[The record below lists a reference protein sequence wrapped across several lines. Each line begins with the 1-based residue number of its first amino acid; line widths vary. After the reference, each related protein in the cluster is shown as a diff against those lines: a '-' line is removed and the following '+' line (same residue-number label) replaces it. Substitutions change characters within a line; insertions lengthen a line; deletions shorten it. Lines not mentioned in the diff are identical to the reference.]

1 VVKRTV
7 GRIREIHTW
16 GNQVHSQGSSMKTLA
31 THPELVR
38 AWLLA
43 LAGMPLP
50 PLQPARPAIPVP
62 PVQPGRR

>member
-1 VVKRTV
+1 
-7 GRIREIHTW
+7 
-16 GNQVHSQGSSMKTLA
+16 MKTLA

-50 PLQPARPAIPVP
+50 PLQQQARPQPARPLPL
-62 PVQPGRR
+62 VQPQRH

>member
-1 VVKRTV
+1 
-7 GRIREIHTW
+7 
-16 GNQVHSQGSSMKTLA
+16 MKTLA

-50 PLQPARPAIPVP
+50 QARPQSVKPQSTSPA
-62 PVQPGRR
+62 QAQFGRR

>member
-1 VVKRTV
+1 
-7 GRIREIHTW
+7 
-16 GNQVHSQGSSMKTLA
+16 MKTLA

-50 PLQPARPAIPVP
+50 PLQAQAPDGSARPCPFPARPAA
-62 PVQPGRR
+62 PVQPYRH

>member
-1 VVKRTV
+1 
-7 GRIREIHTW
+7 
-16 GNQVHSQGSSMKTLA
+16 MKTLA

-50 PLQPARPAIPVP
+50 QPPTLQAGPHTPPPA
-62 PVQPGRR
+62 QPYRR

>member
-1 VVKRTV
+1 
-7 GRIREIHTW
+7 
-16 GNQVHSQGSSMKTLA
+16 MKTLA

-50 PLQPARPAIPVP
+50 PLQGATRPQPAP
-62 PVQPGRR
+62 PVQPQRN

>member
-1 VVKRTV
+1 
-7 GRIREIHTW
+7 
-16 GNQVHSQGSSMKTLA
+16 MKTLA

-50 PLQPARPAIPVP
+50 PLQSAPPQSAHPA
-62 PVQPGRR
+62 PVQPYRR

>member
-1 VVKRTV
+1 
-7 GRIREIHTW
+7 
-16 GNQVHSQGSSMKTLA
+16 MKTLA

-50 PLQPARPAIPVP
+50 PQPQPPAHPQAARPVP
-62 PVQPGRR
+62 PPLQPVRR

>member
-1 VVKRTV
+1 
-7 GRIREIHTW
+7 
-16 GNQVHSQGSSMKTLA
+16 MKTLA

-50 PLQPARPAIPVP
+50 PSTQARFVP
-62 PVQPGRR
+62 PAPPQPSGR

>member
-1 VVKRTV
+1 
-7 GRIREIHTW
+7 
-16 GNQVHSQGSSMKTLA
+16 MKTLA

-50 PLQPARPAIPVP
+50 PLQPLRSQPTQLAP
-62 PVQPGRR
+62 PVQPQRR

>member
-1 VVKRTV
+1 
-7 GRIREIHTW
+7 
-16 GNQVHSQGSSMKTLA
+16 MKTLA

-50 PLQPARPAIPVP
+50 PSLAPQAARPQATP
-62 PVQPGRR
+62 PAQPYRR

>member
-1 VVKRTV
+1 
-7 GRIREIHTW
+7 
-16 GNQVHSQGSSMKTLA
+16 MKTLA

-50 PLQPARPAIPVP
+50 PLPAARPQPLRPVP
-62 PVQPGRR
+62 LPVQSFRR

>member
-1 VVKRTV
+1 
-7 GRIREIHTW
+7 
-16 GNQVHSQGSSMKTLA
+16 MKTLA

-50 PLQPARPAIPVP
+50 PLPQALQQQAARPAPPVP
-62 PVQPGRR
+62 SCRR

>member
-7 GRIREIHTW
+7 GCIRRLHTW
-16 GNQVHSQGSSMKTLA
+16 GNQLYSQGSTMKTLA

-50 PLQPARPAIPVP
+50 PLPAPQPSRPQGTLPA
-62 PVQPGRR
+62 QP

>member
-1 VVKRTV
+1 
-7 GRIREIHTW
+7 
-16 GNQVHSQGSSMKTLA
+16 MKTLA

-50 PLQPARPAIPVP
+50 PSTQARSVP
-62 PVQPGRR
+62 PAPSQPSGR

>member
-1 VVKRTV
+1 
-7 GRIREIHTW
+7 
-16 GNQVHSQGSSMKTLA
+16 MKTLA

-50 PLQPARPAIPVP
+50 STTSPQAPEQLP
-62 PVQPGRR
+62 PPPTYRH